1 MPWYK
6 LLNNHIAK
14 QPVPEN
20 NAEFLRYIG
29 DVTHAL
35 KRMKRYFSNSGKYKT
50 YILFMFVV

>member
-20 NAEFLRYIG
+20 NAEFLKYIG
-29 DVTHAL
+29 DVSHDI
-35 KRMKRYFSNSGKYKT
+35 KRMKRYFSNGW
-50 YILFMFVV
+50 